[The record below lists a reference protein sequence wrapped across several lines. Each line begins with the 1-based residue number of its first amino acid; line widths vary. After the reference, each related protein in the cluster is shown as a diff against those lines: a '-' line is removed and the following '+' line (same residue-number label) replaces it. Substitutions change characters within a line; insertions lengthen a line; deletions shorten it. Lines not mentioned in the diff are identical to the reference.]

1 MDERDWLILK
11 VLYEKKN
18 ITKTALQLYIS
29 QPALTK
35 RIQHIEKE
43 FRLVIIE
50 RGKRGVQF
58 TPQGEYLAKCADEV
72 LSRFQ
77 NIRENVI
84 NMSEEVAGT
93 LRLAVSNYI
102 TLHKLPKL
110 LMLFREKFPQ
120 VDFKVTTGWSREVF
134 NLVYNHDVHIGIVRG
149 NYQWS
154 DAKLLLFEENLC
166 ITSREEIKLSDLPS
180 TPRIDYGTDP
190 ALKTII
196 DNWWSRTFSRPG
208 IVGMEVDK
216 GETAKEMV
224 MNGLGYGILPSVLV
238 DQNTDLFK
246 ITLMDEKQ
254 EPIVRETWMF
264 YHEKSMEMKLIS
276 EFVRFVQGLDFI
288 HDL

>member
-43 FRLVIIE
+43 FKLVIIE

-58 TPQGEYLAKCADEV
+58 TPQGEYLATCADEV

-77 NIRENVI
+77 NIRETVI

-154 DAKLLLFEENLC
+154 DAKLRLFEENLC